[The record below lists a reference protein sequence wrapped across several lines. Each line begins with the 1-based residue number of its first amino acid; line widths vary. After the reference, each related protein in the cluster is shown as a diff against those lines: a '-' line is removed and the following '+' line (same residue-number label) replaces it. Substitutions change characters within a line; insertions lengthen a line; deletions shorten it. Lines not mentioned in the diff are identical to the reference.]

1 MVYVGLDPGADGAIV
16 VLRDRCAHAA
26 FWWSK
31 VQRKGR
37 RVIKLQASDIDGES
51 QSVIIERYSSIGSI
65 VSEYLAERGFTDG
78 YVCCEDVYL
87 GRNVR
92 TLIDLARNAGLVLG
106 SIEEHFGLQSSYV
119 AANEWRQT
127 VLGVKRGTKR
137 DQVKNASMLLIPSRV
152 DGMRS
157 LISLSGSSTH
167 ICDAAGVAEYC
178 RVTTGRK
185 ANESKRWFR
194 PVIFGAKPQ

>member
-1 MVYVGLDPGADGAIV
+1 MVYVGLDPGAAGAIV
-16 VLRDRCAHAA
+16 VLRDRRAHAA

-37 RVIKLQASDIDGES
+37 RVIKLQVSDVDGEV

-87 GRNVR
+87 GKNVR
-92 TLIDLARNAGLVLG
+92 TLIDLSRNAGLVL
-106 SIEEHFGLQSSYV
+106 SPIEEHFGLQSSYV
-119 AANEWRQT
+119 PANEWRQT

-152 DGMRS
+152 DGMRG
-157 LISLSGSSTH
+157 LISSSGSSTH

-178 RVTTGRK
+178 RVTTGR
-185 ANESKRWFR
+185 NTNGSKRWFR
-194 PVIFGAKPQ
+194 PVIFGSESK